1 MGKGAINDS
10 GTELPKN
17 VQNNRDSDPLQ
28 KKKKKNMQGRG
39 HIYFVNPC
47 MAIMWVEFVVGF
59 LLAPRCY
66 SLGSLVFPSP

>member
-1 MGKGAINDS
+1 MGKGTSNDS
-10 GTELPKN
+10 GTELTFKR
-17 VQNNRDSDPLQ
+17 QNNRDSSPLNY
-28 KKKKKNMQGRG
+28 KKKKNMQGRG
-39 HIYFVNPC
+39 HIYFVYPC